1 MPERFSLQS
10 VRLSLL
16 AVAAAVALAAG
27 CTENYDGGG
36 ACPSLCPVQ
45 QTAFR
50 DTIIDAV
57 TLDTAV
63 AGFPTL
69 GLSST
74 MLVANR
80 PDTLVTRGVLRF
92 DVLPT
97 SFRPNG
103 NATVDTLPITTIDSV
118 YLRLPL
124 DSTGRRG
131 TSPVTLSVFDV
142 DTTASDSVSSVV
154 RSLFRADR
162 LIGTLTFTPSA
173 TGDSLRVPLNKLRVA
188 QKVTS
193 RSRLRLGLA
202 ISGGTGQV
210 RVRSFALNS
219 GAPTVTFDPVTDTAF
234 TPVTISTSTTIAG
247 ATDDASLAYQ
257 AYTLVVRGSD
267 APPSNTLVVGGF
279 PAYRSYL
286 RFVVPPSVSDSGTIV
301 RAELLLTQR
310 PSPFG
315 SATDTVAIV
324 PLVPTTSDAIT
335 DPRRILDLSAEGA
348 FAALDTT
355 RLVPRDSGQRIV
367 NVLNLVRSWRTLAS
381 NVPRALAFRISGEGA
396 QAAEFRFFSSE
407 AAPGLRPRLRITY
420 LPRTEGAIP

>member
-10 VRLSLL
+10 VRPSLL
-16 AVAAAVALAAG
+16 AIAAVVGLAAG

-45 QTAFR
+45 QAAFR
-50 DTIIDAV
+50 DTIIEAV

-63 AGFPTL
+63 SGFPTL
-69 GLSST
+69 GLSSF

-80 PDTLVTRGVLRF
+80 PDTVVTRGVLRF

-97 SFRPNG
+97 SFRPNA
-103 NATVDTLPITTIDSV
+103 NATMDTLPITTIDSV

-124 DSTGRRG
+124 DITGRRG
-131 TSPVTLSVFDV
+131 TSPVTLDVFDV
-142 DTTASDSVSSVV
+142 DTTASDSVTSVV

-162 LIGTLTFTPSA
+162 LIGSLTFTPSA
-173 TGDSLRVPLNKLRVA
+173 TGDSLRVPLNKLKVA

-202 ISGGTGQV
+202 LFGAAGQI
-210 RVRSFALNS
+210 RIRSFAVNS
-219 GAPTVTFDPVTDTAF
+219 VAPTVTFDPVTDTTF
-234 TPVTISTSTTIAG
+234 TPVSISTSTTISSV
-247 ATDDASLAYQ
+247 TNDAALAYQ
-257 AYTLVVRGSD
+257 AYTIVVRGS
-267 APPSNTLVVGGF
+267 APPPPNTLVVGGF
-279 PAYRSYL
+279 PAYRTYL

-310 PSPFG
+310 PSSFG

-335 DPRRILDLSAEGA
+335 DARRILDLSAEGV

-355 RLVPRDSGQRIV
+355 RLVPRDSGQRIL
-367 NVLNLVRSWRTLAS
+367 NVLNLVRSWRSLAA

-396 QAAEFRFFSSE
+396 QAAEIRFFSSE
-407 AAPGLRPRLRITY
+407 AAAGLRPRLRITY
-420 LPRTEGAIP
+420 QPRTEGAIP